1 MAQAN
6 AMNRADRRRQL
17 REDEKRIARG
27 FDARQP
33 AAGQVVALM
42 RALDGKLR
50 QSIKRRS
57 VGPLMEFVYS
67 SITSGS
73 RLVGDVPIACGR
85 GCSHCCHTW
94 VDASPAEVLFAVKA
108 MGSDQRARAAKSVEE
123 TCRKTGGK
131 PFDERSRMVCACP
144 LLEDNMCSLYHA
156 RPIVCRTAVSVDEG
170 ACRRSFLDLSG
181 ESIPIPTVWRT
192 IGQGYAVALEG
203 AILRS
208 GLVPTE
214 REWNESLKA
223 ALADPTA
230 EARWLGGEDVFAGV
244 PRAFEAGRPGN
255 PSWAA
260 LYKEAFGSLPPGA
273 G

>member
-1 MAQAN
+1 
-6 AMNRADRRRQL
+6 MNRADRRRQL
-17 REDEKRIARG
+17 REDEKSITRG

-42 RALDGKLR
+42 RALDGKLK

-67 SITSGS
+67 SITGAN

-94 VDASPAEVLFAVKA
+94 VDASPAEVLFAVRS
-108 MGSDQRARAAKSVEE
+108 MSPGQRASAARSVEAI
-123 TCRKTGGK
+123 CGRTGGQ
-131 PFDERSRMVCACP
+131 PFVERSRMVTACP
-144 LLEDNMCSLYHA
+144 LLKDDVCSIYTA
-156 RPIVCRTAVSVDEG
+156 RPIVCRSAVSVDEG
-170 ACRRSFLDLSG
+170 ACRRSFLKLSG

-203 AILRS
+203 AILHS

-223 ALADPTA
+223 ALADPSA
-230 EARWLGGEDVFAGV
+230 EARWLGGEDVFAGA
-244 PRAFEAGRPGN
+244 PRAFEAGRPGA
-255 PSWAA
+255 PSWAE
-260 LYKEAFGSLPPGA
+260 LYRQAFGSLPPVA
-273 G
+273 N